1 MASAVV
7 FFRNVALSDANTGGQ
22 TSTVGEPSLAT
33 LDKNVFFTG
42 NWYASRSADGGVAW
56 QPVDPFSALPPADG
70 GFCCDQT
77 VIGVPERNLM
87 IWLLQYIEQNGTNTL
102 RIAAHRGPGL
112 ETAGWVFWDLRP
124 VDVDPNWA
132 NQWFDYNHAAISSGF
147 LYVGSNVFE
156 VGTDEW
162 KRSVVFRLPLAG
174 FDAGASLSFEYFEST
189 ENFSL
194 RCAEGATTTMH
205 IVSHNSLSQL
215 RVFSWPENATQ
226 VTSTDVDITAWQ
238 EGSYSAPGPDGHNWL
253 SRADS
258 RITGVWVSRGEI
270 GVMWTA
276 NRKPPGRPL
285 PFVRVVRLNESTKAV
300 INEPDIWNA
309 NFAYAYPDAY
319 PNGNGDVGI
328 TTFRGGG
335 THHPGHVVGFQDQTS
350 NAWRLRV
357 TKNGTNGPTD
367 NKWGDYLTCRRHSPI
382 LHTWVAAGYTL
393 QGGGGRTSIEPRYV
407 HFGRKADT
415 T

>member
-1 MASAVV
+1 MASAVT
-7 FFRNVALSDANTGGQ
+7 FFRNVPLSDANTGGQ

-33 LDKNVFFTG
+33 LDKNIFFTG
-42 NWYASRSADGGVAW
+42 NWYASRSVNDAAAW
-56 QPVDPFSALPPADG
+56 QLVDPFSALPPADG

-77 VIGVPERNLM
+77 VIGVPGRNVM
-87 IWLLQYIEQNGTNTL
+87 IWLLQYIEQNQTNTL

-112 ETAGWVFWDLRP
+112 DTPGWVFWDLRP

-132 NQWFDYNHAAISSGF
+132 NQWFDYNHAAISNGF

-174 FDAGASLSFEYFEST
+174 FDVGGSLSFEYFEST

-194 RCAEGATTTMH
+194 RCAQGATNTMH
-205 IVSHNSLSQL
+205 IVSHNNLSQL

-226 VTSTDVDITAWQ
+226 LTATDVDITPWQ
-238 EGSYSAPGPDGHNWL
+238 AGSYSAPGPDGRNWL
-253 SRADS
+253 SRCDS

-276 NRKPPGRPL
+276 NRRAPARPL

-300 INEPDIWNA
+300 VGEPDIWNA
-309 NFAYAYPDAY
+309 NFSYAYPDAY
-319 PNGNGDVGI
+319 RTAMAMLASRSFVAVVL
-328 TTFRGGG
+328 TTPATSWAFATTPRTRG
-335 THHPGHVVGFQDQTS
+335 
-350 NAWRLRV
+350 A
-357 TKNGTNGPTD
+357 
-367 NKWGDYLTCRRHSPI
+367 C
-382 LHTWVAAGYTL
+382 A
-393 QGGGGRTSIEPRYV
+393 
-407 HFGRKADT
+407 
-415 T
+415 